1 MKHHGFVRVAAA
13 TPKIRLADVHH
24 NVGVIGDLIDGAL
37 KFKAKV
43 LVLPELC
50 LTGYTCGDLF
60 THDTLLDKAKEGLDV
75 ITEYTKEKDVLVF
88 LGLPLAVE
96 GKIYNVVAALSR
108 GKVLGFTT
116 KTILPE
122 SYAFN
127 EKRVFAPG
135 PKEPIQIKHNGQ
147 DIPFGPGLLFQASG
161 MKELII
167 ATEISDDMLAP
178 TPMSTKAAME
188 GATLIVNCSAQ
199 DESIGNESRRRET
212 IQAQS
217 SRWLLGYI
225 NSNAGE
231 GESTT
236 DMVYGGGSFI
246 MEAGELLKEGKKYQS
261 GIIYSEI
268 DIWKLVSER
277 RRDSLYQV
285 AQEKT
290 LPLIPFKTEL
300 EGVKLSRKF
309 WRNPFVPQDKEKRNL
324 RCEEVLMIQTM
335 GLKQRLQKTGAQTAV
350 VGISGG
356 LDSTLALLVVA
367 RAFALLGKAK
377 KDIIAVTMPGF
388 GTTDRTHKNAVLLA
402 KKLGTTLREVPI
414 HNAVNSHFADIGH
427 DPNKHDEVYE
437 RSQARERNQILLDIA
452 AGNKGLVVG
461 TVDMSEMALGW
472 MTFGAD
478 SVAMYGVNVSVP
490 KSLIRFL
497 VQFFAEYISDQEL
510 KLVLQDI
517 LMTPISSEL
526 LPPEEG
532 NTSLRTERIIGP
544 FELNDFFLYYM
555 LRYRYSPEKIYNIAV
570 NAFGGKYTAEEI
582 GEWMKVFYTR
592 FFTHQYKRVV
602 MPEGPKVGKIS
613 LSPRGDMR
621 VPTDASAGIWL
632 DVLDDFAK
640 TSNEQEWFSEFDNV
654 SLN

>member
-13 TPKIRLADVHH
+13 TPKIRLADVEY
-24 NVGVIGDLIDGAL
+24 NGGFICDLIDGAV
-37 KFKAKV
+37 KFQAKV

-60 THDTLLDKAKEGLDV
+60 NHDTLLDKAREGLDLV
-75 ITEYTKEKDVLVF
+75 AEYTKGKDVLVF

-96 GKIYNVVAALSR
+96 GKIYNVVATLSR
-108 GKVLGFTT
+108 GKILGFTT
-116 KTILPE
+116 KTILPDCYE
-122 SYAFN
+122 LN
-127 EKRVFAPG
+127 EKRYFAPG
-135 PKEPIQIKHNGQ
+135 PKVPTQIKYNGK
-147 DIPFGPGLLFQASG
+147 DIPFGPGLLFQASD

-167 ATEISDDMLAP
+167 SAEISDDIYAP
-178 TPMSTKAAME
+178 TPTSTRSAME
-188 GATLIVNCSAQ
+188 GATLIVNCSAD
-199 DESIGNESRRRET
+199 DESIGKEERRRNA
-212 IQAQS
+212 IQTQS
-217 SRWLLGYI
+217 SRLLLGYI

-246 MEAGELLKEGKKYQS
+246 VEAGDILKEGKKYQS
-261 GIIYSEI
+261 GVIYTEI

-285 AQEKT
+285 APEKT
-290 LPLIPFKTEL
+290 LPVIPFKTEL
-300 EGVKLSRKF
+300 EGVKLSRRF
-309 WRNPFVPQDKEKRNL
+309 GRNPFVPQGKEQRNQ

-335 GLKQRLQKTGAQTAV
+335 GLKQRLEQTGAKTAV
-350 VGISGG
+350 IGISGG

-367 RAFALLGKAK
+367 RAFALLDKAK

-388 GTTDRTHKNAVLLA
+388 GTTDRTYKNAILLA
-402 KKLGTTLREVPI
+402 KKLGTTLKEIPI
-414 HNAVNSHFADIGH
+414 NNAVNMHFADIGH
-427 DPNKHDEVYE
+427 DPTKLDEVYE

-452 AGNKGLVVG
+452 AGHKGLVVG
-461 TVDMSEMALGW
+461 TVDMSELALGW
-472 MTFGAD
+472 LTFGAD

-490 KSLIRFL
+490 KTLIRFL
-497 VQFFAEYISDQEL
+497 IQFFAEYISDQEL

-570 NAFGGKYTAEEI
+570 STFSGKYSAQAI

-592 FFTHQYKRVV
+592 FFTHQYKRSV
-602 MPEGPKVGKIS
+602 MPEGPKVGKIY
-613 LSPRGDMR
+613 LSPRGDLRM
-621 VPTDASAGIWL
+621 PTDASAVTWL
-632 DVLDDFAK
+632 DSLERV
-640 TSNEQEWFSEFDNV
+640 TENTNETEWFSEFDNV